1 MILRMRM
8 LREVLMM
15 DQKLILRTLRMRVM
29 TLNLLKLLMNQKI
42 IMRTVRKM
50 KMNQKRIT
58 RTRS

>member
-1 MILRMRM
+1 M